1 MDLNEFDDYCINNLL
16 NKLSKENKT
25 VFLLGDFN
33 IDLLNYDQHS
43 LTNEFLDSLSS
54 HMLLPHIVQ
63 PTRIRNNSKTLID
76 DIHSNVYI
84 CPNNI
89 SGNITTTI
97 LDHLLQFLITPD
109 ISSNP
114 PSTKLNIFERDWFKF
129 DQENLIL
136 DYLSADWENLIKSSN

>member
-1 MDLNEFDDYCINNLL
+1 M
-16 NKLSKENKT
+16 S
-25 VFLLGDFN
+25 
-33 IDLLNYDQHS
+33 YDQHL
-43 LTNEFLDSLSS
+43 LTNEFLESLSS
-54 HMLLPHIVQ
+54 HIFLPHIVQ

-136 DYLSADWENLIKSSN
+136 DYLSVDWENLIKSSN